1 MRNAELADLRGALV
15 KLRGSLQS
23 LRLADG
29 DSLYVRRLMNDL
41 DRFQLDMEVDVEL
54 EVELDVED
62 VTGAGMRL
70 SAFHG
75 SWGER
80 EVVRIS
86 DGPYQHLPWQDA
98 DDEGI
103 GGHRR

>member
-1 MRNAELADLRGALV
+1 MTNAELADLRGALV

-29 DSLYVRRLMNDL
+29 DSPYVRRLMNDL
-41 DRFQLDMEVDVEL
+41 DRFQLDME
-54 EVELDVED
+54 D
-62 VTGAGMRL
+62 VTGAGVRL
-70 SAFHG
+70 SALHG
-75 SWGER
+75 SWCER
-80 EVVRIS
+80 DVVRIN

-103 GGHRR
+103 GGQRR

>member
-1 MRNAELADLRGALV
+1 MTNAELTDLRGALI
-15 KLRGSLQS
+15 KLRGSLES

-29 DSLYVRRLMNDL
+29 DSPYVRRLMNDL
-41 DRFQLDMEVDVEL
+41 DRFQLDME
-54 EVELDVED
+54 D
-62 VTGAGMRL
+62 VTGAGVRS
-70 SAFHG
+70 SALYRSRRG
-75 SWGER
+75 R

>member
-15 KLRGSLQS
+15 NLRGSLES
-23 LRLADG
+23 LRRADG

-41 DRFQLDMEVDVEL
+41 DRFQLDMEVDVD
-54 EVELDVED
+54 VDVDVED
-62 VTGAGMRL
+62 VAGVGMCL
-70 SAFHG
+70 SALHG

>member
-1 MRNAELADLRGALV
+1 MTNAELADLRGALV

-23 LRLADG
+23 LRLTDG
-29 DSLYVRRLMNDL
+29 DSPYVRRLMNDL
-41 DRFQLDMEVDVEL
+41 DRFQLDME
-54 EVELDVED
+54 D
-62 VTGAGMRL
+62 VTGAGVRL
-70 SAFHG
+70 SALHG
-75 SWGER
+75 GRCER
-80 EVVRIS
+80 DVVRIS

>member
-1 MRNAELADLRGALV
+1 MTNVELAHLRGALV
-15 KLRGSLQS
+15 ELRCSLES

-29 DSLYVRRLMNDL
+29 DSPYVRRLMNDL
-41 DRFQLDMEVDVEL
+41 DRFQLDMEDVS
-54 EVELDVED
+54 
-62 VTGAGMRL
+62 GAGVRT
-70 SAFHG
+70 SALCG
-75 SWGER
+75 SRRGR

-86 DGPYQHLPWQDA
+86 DGPYHHVPWQDA

>member
-1 MRNAELADLRGALV
+1 MTNAELAELRGALV
-15 KLRGSLQS
+15 ELRGSLES

-29 DSLYVRRLMNDL
+29 DSPYVRRLMNDV
-41 DRFQLDMEVDVEL
+41 DRFQLDME
-54 EVELDVED
+54 D
-62 VTGAGMRL
+62 VTGAGVVL
-70 SAFHG
+70 PALHG
-75 SWGER
+75 RWCER

-103 GGHRR
+103 GGQRR